1 MYVWLCQIG
10 RLLDFWGVGIN
21 PFGILSF
28 VSQQHLFFPFL
39 RLPNFRYLSFYY
51 SNRKLIKSS
60 LSGSSVDGELWRAE
74 FRSESPLFPWGKKG
88 NGVSMITCVQ
98 CLIRTIPISPVAQRL
113 VSIFCL
119 LLLLSS
125 LSSSSSSSLS
135 VGKQK
140 PKTWTLTTFFC
151 KVVRTLA
158 VWFQTLNCNHQFA
171 RGWWL
176 VS

>member
-1 MYVWLCQIG
+1 MIFWLYINNLYIK
-10 RLLDFWGVGIN
+10 LLEKTI
-21 PFGILSF
+21 
-28 VSQQHLFFPFL
+28 
-39 RLPNFRYLSFYY
+39 RYITFKPSASYY
-51 SNRKLIKSS
+51 ETIWWLKDR
-60 LSGSSVDGELWRAE
+60 SSVDGELWRAE